1 MTSNTNNPTT
11 TTTGSDDLSN
21 NIRTAASCRFYESE
35 FPEVDSYVMV
45 RVKSVA
51 EMGAYVSLLE
61 YDNKEGMVLLSE
73 LSRKRIKSLNKVARV
88 GKLECVVVL
97 RVDKERGYIDLSKRR
112 VNEDDQEKCIQKYQ
126 KSKAVHGIM
135 LNCAQVLK
143 IPIRECYERVGW
155 PLYRKFGHAFD
166 GLKLATENPDVVFD
180 GVLDPSADLED
191 RKMKDTVMKVIM
203 SRLKPKPSK
212 VRADFELTNFSGE
225 GIDGIKAALQA
236 GLAASTTKDSVKI
249 NLVAPPLFVM
259 QTTTTDV
266 ETGKENL
273 TKCLNVIKETIAERG
288 GVLQIKTAPRSV
300 SAKDDQSLAA
310 LMEDLR
316 VKNQEVAGDD
326 DDEEEQIGM

>member
-1 MTSNTNNPTT
+1 
-11 TTTGSDDLSN
+11 
-21 NIRTAASCRFYESE
+21 
-35 FPEVDSYVMV
+35 
-45 RVKSVA
+45 
-51 EMGAYVSLLE
+51 
-61 YDNKEGMVLLSE
+61 
-73 LSRKRIKSLNKVARV
+73 
-88 GKLECVVVL
+88 
-97 RVDKERGYIDLSKRR
+97 
-112 VNEDDQEKCIQKYQ
+112 
-126 KSKAVHGIM
+126 M